1 MAIRNMRN
9 SLQLLKS
16 PSALGIVLC
25 SVFIGLLFWTAPDTA
40 TGIRV
45 SEEEVVGQPAGKSTP
60 SPVEPTR
67 TITPAPPAGTPPPVE
82 VRLPQAAPT
91 DKQNEVQQGPE
102 LPQRKITPPVSS
114 GKPPVSRPPEPAA
127 KTKPVPT
134 VEGASEKD
142 KEPEKRSVTIDFD
155 NVDVLLFVKFIS
167 EVTGKNFIID
177 EKVKGKV
184 TIISP
189 TKISVDE
196 AYRVFESVLEVH
208 GFTTIES
215 ENVVKI
221 VPSVDARGKSIETRL
236 KEEASNPEDRII
248 TQLIRLRYANP
259 DELKKLFAPL
269 ISKSSV
275 IVSYPPS
282 GMLIVTDVLSNIER
296 LMRIIGA
303 VDVVGVGE
311 EISVIPLEHA
321 AAETLIKPLT
331 TIFQT
336 GAAAA
341 QKGAAAI
348 KPTIKIVADER
359 TNSLILAAS
368 EYDTERIRQ
377 LINILDQE
385 MPRGTGNV
393 QVLYLQYADAEE
405 LAKVLTALPSKD
417 AKTDEKGKAPV
428 ISKEVQIV
436 ADKATNS
443 LVITTNKQD
452 FMALSDV
459 IKKLDIP
466 RSMVYIEALIM
477 EVNADKEFRIGV
489 EWRLGDDN
497 IGSYEGRTVGGFA
510 GSVPGDSIIPTTASL
525 PTGLSLGVLGEAI
538 TIGGVTFPSVGA
550 IARAFQSD
558 SDVHILQTPQL
569 LTTDNEEAEIQVASN
584 VPYLTKEASGDQA
597 YQTYEYRDVGLKLKI
612 TPQINQEGFVR
623 LKVFQ
628 EYSTLSEGSAADRP
642 TTLKRTA
649 DTTVLVK
656 NKETVVIGGLVGDQ
670 IDRGTSGVPCLGNI
684 PLVGWFFKS
693 YTRTQTKTNLFI
705 FLTPHVLEGPAEA
718 KKIFDEKKEDMDRIE
733 EGVIKMYQRM
743 QPPVEPDAE

>member
-1 MAIRNMRN
+1 MRK

-16 PSALGIVLC
+16 PSVLGIVLC

-40 TGIRV
+40 RGVRV
-45 SEEEVVGQPAGKSTP
+45 SEEEVGGQPAGKPTP
-60 SPVEPTR
+60 IPVEPTR
-67 TITPAPPAGTPPPVE
+67 TIIPPPPAATPPPVE
-82 VRLPQAAPT
+82 VRLPQAAST
-91 DKQNEVQQGPE
+91 EKKNEVQQSPE
-102 LPQRKITPPVSS
+102 LPQRKITPPVPPN
-114 GKPPVSRPPEPAA
+114 KPPVSRPPEPAA
-127 KTKPVPT
+127 ETKPVPA
-134 VEGASEKD
+134 VQGASEKN

-236 KEEASNPEDRII
+236 KEEVSNPEDRII

-269 ISKSSV
+269 ISKNSV

-282 GMLIVTDVLSNIER
+282 GMLIITDVLSNIER
-296 LMRIIGA
+296 LMRIISA

-321 AAETLIKPLT
+321 AAETLIKSLT

-341 QKGAAAI
+341 KKGVASVQ
-348 KPTIKIVADER
+348 PTIKIVADER
-359 TNSLILAAS
+359 TNSLVVAAS

-377 LINILDQE
+377 LIKILDQE

-405 LAKVLTALPSKD
+405 LSKVLTALPSKD
-417 AKTDEKGKAPV
+417 AKADEKGKAPV

-477 EVNADKEFRIGV
+477 EVNTDKEFRIGV

-497 IGSYEGRTVGGFA
+497 IGSYDGRTVGAFA
-510 GSVPGDSIIPTTASL
+510 GSLPGTTNIPTTPNL
-525 PTGLSLGVLGEAI
+525 PTGLVLGVLGESI
-538 TIGGVTFPSVGA
+538 TIGGVTFPSVA
-550 IARAFQSD
+550 AVARAFQSD

-628 EYSTLSEGSAADRP
+628 EYSTLSEGSEADRP

-656 NKETVVIGGLVGDQ
+656 DKETVVIGGLVGDQ

-684 PLVGWFFKS
+684 PLVGWLFKS

-705 FLTPHVLEGPAEA
+705 FLTPHVIAGPVDA
-718 KKIFDEKKEDMDRIE
+718 KKVFDEKKGDIDRIE
-733 EGVIKMYQRM
+733 EGVIKMYQNI
-743 QPPVEPDAE
+743 QPPVPPDGE

>member
-1 MAIRNMRN
+1 M
-9 SLQLLKS
+9 
-16 PSALGIVLC
+16 VLC

-40 TGIRV
+40 RGVRV
-45 SEEEVVGQPAGKSTP
+45 SEEEVVGQPAGKPTP
-60 SPVEPTR
+60 APVVPTR
-67 TITPAPPAGTPPPVE
+67 TMTPPAPAGTPLPVE
-82 VRLPQAAPT
+82 VRLPQAPST
-91 DKQNEVQQGPE
+91 EEQDKAQQGPPG
-102 LPQRKITPPVSS
+102 LPQRKVTPLVPSP
-114 GKPPVSRPPEPAA
+114 KPPVSRPPEPAA
-127 KTKPVPT
+127 ETKPVLAAAGT
-134 VEGASEKD
+134 SEKD
-142 KEPEKRSVTIDFD
+142 KAPEKRSVTIDFD

-248 TQLIRLRYANP
+248 TQLIPLRYANP

-296 LMRIIGA
+296 LMRIISA

-336 GAAAA
+336 GTAAAK
-341 QKGAAAI
+341 KGAAAAVQ
-348 KPTIKIVADER
+348 PTIKIVADER
-359 TNSLILAAS
+359 TNSLILSAS
-368 EYDTERIRQ
+368 EYDTERIKQ
-377 LINILDQE
+377 LIKILDQE

-417 AKTDEKGKAPV
+417 AKADEKGKAPV

-452 FMALSDV
+452 FMALSEV

-477 EVNADKEFRIGV
+477 EVNTDKEFRLGV
-489 EWRLGDDN
+489 EWRVGDDN
-497 IGSYEGRTVGGFA
+497 VGSYEGRTVGAIA
-510 GSVPGDSIIPTTASL
+510 GSLPGTSSIPTTANL
-525 PTGLSLGVLGEAI
+525 PTGLFLGVLGESI
-538 TIGGVTFPSVGA
+538 TIGGVSFPSVA
-550 IARAFQSD
+550 AVARAFQSD

-584 VPYLTKEASGDQA
+584 VPYLTKEASGDQS

-628 EYSTLSEGSAADRP
+628 EYSTLSEGSEADRP

-649 DTTVLVK
+649 DTTVLVR

-670 IDRGTSGVPCLGNI
+670 IDRGTSGVPCLGDI

-693 YTRTQTKTNLFI
+693 YTRTQKKTNLFI
-705 FLTPHVLEGPAEA
+705 FLTPHVIEGPAEA
-718 KKIFDEKKEDMDRIE
+718 KKIFDEKKEGMDRIE
-733 EGVIKMYQRM
+733 EGVIKMYQNI
-743 QPPVEPDAE
+743 QPPVQPDAE